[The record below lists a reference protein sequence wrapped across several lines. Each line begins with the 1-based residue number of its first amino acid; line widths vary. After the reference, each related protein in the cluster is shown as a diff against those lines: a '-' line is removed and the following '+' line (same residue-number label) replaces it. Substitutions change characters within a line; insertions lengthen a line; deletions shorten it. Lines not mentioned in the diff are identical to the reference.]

1 MFILWGNPGVKNGRE
16 YVHWL
21 GKRWFDRYFIDMD
34 VKTVFWNYDLYNVV
48 KTSIP
53 KADEPVLYQHYKR
66 VSGAFKYMLTYIFN
80 TPMIDWSQY
89 GYKLDNE
96 KKCYYPA
103 IFMAFKPSLKTKVM
117 NSDDNKENNIRKKNR
132 KSATQLNLLN
142 EAFEEQP
149 FLEDVK
155 LECLTNETKLSKKV
169 IRDWFSKERKRKGTP
184 LQDITI

>member
-1 MFILWGNPGVKNGRE
+1 LITEKTLNPNSNSYRKLIHCV
-16 YVHWL
+16 WL
-21 GKRWFDRYFIDMD
+21 IGKGKPENISFDELRCMT
-34 VKTVFWNYDLYNVV
+34 KLKSNVRLHL
-48 KTSIP
+48 P
-53 KADEPVLYQHYKR
+53 DEPVLYQHYKR

-103 IFMAFKPSLKTKVM
+103 IFMTFKPSLKTKVM

>member
-1 MFILWGNPGVKNGRE
+1 
-16 YVHWL
+16 
-21 GKRWFDRYFIDMD
+21 
-34 VKTVFWNYDLYNVV
+34 
-48 KTSIP
+48 
-53 KADEPVLYQHYKR
+53 
-66 VSGAFKYMLTYIFN
+66 
-80 TPMIDWSQY
+80 
-89 GYKLDNE
+89 
-96 KKCYYPA
+96 
-103 IFMAFKPSLKTKVM
+103 M

-184 LQDITI
+184 LQDITNIKKKKLIR